1 MIVDATAPTVNGL
14 ENNKTYCGDVKFTA
28 TDKISLRLPESLV
41 SKDRFILRKYK
52 IIRLHDGKVDSLDA
66 ENDSN
71 INYYC

>member
-1 MIVDATAPTVNGL
+1 MKRQRQLEAVDGEYTLSAGTH
-14 ENNKTYCGDVKFTA
+14 KIIA